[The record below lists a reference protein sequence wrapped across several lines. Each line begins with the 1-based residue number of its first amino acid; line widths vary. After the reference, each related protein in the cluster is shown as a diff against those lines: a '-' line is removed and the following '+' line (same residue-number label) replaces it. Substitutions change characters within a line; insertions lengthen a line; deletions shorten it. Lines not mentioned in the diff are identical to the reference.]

1 MVTNGDH
8 NIFGKLVPGPGKK
21 LVFFQKL
28 VQRARSAHG
37 ARSGWRPRG
46 RRSATCTAVQDAGRE
61 QGRARWLRGSEAMHS
76 ETRARKHE
84 ATSTV
89 PSSYVK
95 RSTVPGREANKLNVD
110 DVES

>member
-1 MVTNGDH
+1 MVTNGDHKH

-46 RRSATCTAVQDAGRE
+46 RRSATAVQDV
-61 QGRARWLRGSEAMHS
+61 
-76 ETRARKHE
+76 ETRCPERVCLVCRIGLCE
-84 ATSTV
+84 
-89 PSSYVK
+89 
-95 RSTVPGREANKLNVD
+95 L
-110 DVES
+110 